1 MDISK
6 ARCPGCGQAMAISH
20 THCGDCDATLEGAFD
35 IDLKVL
41 DYTEHAL
48 GTGRDARAAAYL
60 HCKSGNREIWGCGID
75 QDVATASVRAV
86 LSAANS
92 AVSKG

>member
-1 MDISK
+1 MY
-6 ARCPGCGQAMAISH
+6 R
-20 THCGDCDATLEGAFD
+20 AFD